1 MKVLEV
7 LKKIFDKDIL
17 YLIINIIFFLNFILS
32 IIFLNPVISDSSEN
46 PLEKETYFDKNYY
59 FVNETNIINVPGSNN
74 SKENNMNE
82 CYQIQ
87 SLILSNNQSLSSIF
101 EFKTDTIHT
110 LSVTLKAFDIIM
122 LFCVIFMFLS
132 FPFPHK
138 NDDTNCLGSLCSSLC
153 DEICFRCIYMPFLI
167 LYILSFIVQI
177 IVFSI
182 SCGKYNNSDTSN
194 FLNFLECHN
203 INKEAFEEYS
213 IVNDYSYHF
222 GLLKIF
228 HSIYIVYCL
237 IFIPLTYFIYYVYDY
252 DISSSKETT
261 NDTKNEKEETNDKTQ
276 IILDN

>member
-17 YLIINIIFFLNFILS
+17 YLIINIIFLLNFILS

-82 CYQIQ
+82 CYQI
-87 SLILSNNQSLSSIF
+87 F

-122 LFCVIFMFLS
+122 LFCLIFMFLS

-138 NDDTNCLGSLCSSLC
+138 KDDTNCLGSFCLSLC

-177 IVFSI
+177 IVLI
-182 SCGKYNNSDTSN
+182 K
-194 FLNFLECHN
+194 
-203 INKEAFEEYS
+203 K
-213 IVNDYSYHF
+213 
-222 GLLKIF
+222 LLKNIQLLM
-228 HSIYIVYCL
+228 IIL
-237 IFIPLTYFIYYVYDY
+237 
-252 DISSSKETT
+252 
-261 NDTKNEKEETNDKTQ
+261 
-276 IILDN
+276 IILDY